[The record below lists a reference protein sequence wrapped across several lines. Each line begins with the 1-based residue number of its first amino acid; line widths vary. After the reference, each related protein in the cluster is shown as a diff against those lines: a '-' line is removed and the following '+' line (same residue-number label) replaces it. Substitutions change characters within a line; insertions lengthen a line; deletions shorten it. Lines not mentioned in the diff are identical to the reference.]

1 LNLGH
6 AFPHPIEAL
15 PGAACGTPWSGG
27 PPGFPGVNGEV
38 LGARQQSVS
47 EGMLNDR
54 CLSVVIPTYERPTW
68 LRQAVMSLV
77 HQRPIPLEVIAVAR
91 ASDEPTLAVISDLRA
106 AGLPFP
112 IVRGIVSEPGFMPP
126 VFEGIRIALG
136 DVVAFLD
143 DDGEA
148 MPGWTAGIL
157 RHYDDPR
164 VGAVGGRCI
173 NVENGEVVPVPA
185 TGRVGYVSFLGRF
198 VGNMW
203 MTPTFAEPVP
213 VDFMMGGCMSYRRE
227 VALALEPDM
236 RLNMNVAF
244 GFEVDLGLQV
254 RNAGWKIVFDPAVAI
269 RHHSAPRQVAGMRK
283 AGSEQVY
290 SVAYNGM
297 RVAMRRLPFGRRG
310 AAFCWNLLVG
320 ERRAPGILSRLLP
333 PVSRR
338 LGFDMT
344 MEAAARAGRID
355 AVRELLNAHSRQS

>member
-1 LNLGH
+1 LSRTISREL
-6 AFPHPIEAL
+6 
-15 PGAACGTPWSGG
+15 S
-27 PPGFPGVNGEV
+27 
-38 LGARQQSVS
+38 
-47 EGMLNDR
+47 
-54 CLSVVIPTYERPTW
+54 LSVAVPTFERPTW
-68 LRQAVMSLV
+68 LRQAVRSLV
-77 HQRPIPLEVIAVAR
+77 HQEPSPYEVIAVAR
-91 ASDEPTLAVISDLRA
+91 DTDGPTLQAIEDLQRA
-106 AGLPFP
+106 QLPFP
-112 IVRGIVSEPGFMPP
+112 VVRATVAAPGFMPP
-126 VFEGIRIALG
+126 VFEGIRIACG
-136 DVVAFLD
+136 TVVAFLD

-157 RHYDDPR
+157 RHYEDPR